1 LTPTLLS
8 QENLYAGG
16 VFKNGAHQLF
26 LLFKASVPANAHT
39 NHGFLPLSQELFPKS
54 NPTMK
59 YPG

>member
-8 QENLYAGG
+8 QENLPAGG
-16 VFKNGAHQLF
+16 VFKNGARQLF
-26 LLFKASVPANAHT
+26 LLFKVNAPASAHT
-39 NHGFLPLSQELFPKS
+39 NHGFLPLSQELFRKS